1 MLDTLR
7 LANRLNA
14 AGMDRAQA
22 ETLADELNAQLR
34 EGIATRADLRATAW
48 QILAAVGAMF
58 VAHFVGVWWLI
69 AGLGERAVALEA
81 LGRTAAG
88 GG

>member
-14 AGMDRAQA
+14 AGMDRQQA

-34 EGIATRADLRATAW
+34 EG
-48 QILAAVGAMF
+48 
-58 VAHFVGVWWLI
+58 
-69 AGLGERAVALEA
+69 
-81 LGRTAAG
+81 G
-88 GG
+88 GN